1 MIEDLLHRIF
11 VVKMSAQLAKI
22 ADLESADPGI
32 APCCQF
38 TVPMLADDIGMHASA
53 VHIQMLPKLI
63 PESSGIQNGSGAD
76 DAVRGI
82 ARFLQ
87 RNIGQDVHRVGN
99 DQQNAF
105 KIPLFDLTDNRSH
118 DLCIF
123 LDQIQPCFLRLLVRS
138 RCDHNDG
145 CIRNVV
151 IGSCIYFHRACKC
164 HPMTD
169 IQSLS
174 LCPVLIR
181 IDQHHLGKQLALHQ
195 SKRRRGTYEAASYH
209 CYFSTIYRH

>member
-1 MIEDLLHRIF
+1 MIEDPRHRIF

-22 ADLESADPGI
+22 TDLQSADTGI

-38 TVPMLADDIGMHASA
+38 TVPVLADDIGMHASA
-53 VHIQMLPKLI
+53 VHTQMLAKLI
-63 PESSGIQNGSGAD
+63 PKSSGIQNGSGAD
-76 DAVRGI
+76 DAVCGI

-87 RNIGQDVHRVGN
+87 RDMGQDIHRVGN

-105 KIPLFDLTDNRSH
+105 KIPLFDLTDDGPH

-123 LDQIQPCFLRLLVRS
+123 LDQIQPCFLRFLIRS
-138 RCDHNDG
+138 CCDYDDR
-145 CIRNVV
+145 CIRNIV
-151 IGSCIYFHRACKC
+151 IGSCIYFHRTCES

-181 IDQHHLGKQLALHQ
+181 IDQHHLRKQLTLHQ
-195 SKRRRGTYEAASYH
+195 CKCRSRSYEAATYH